1 MEYTLS
7 ITNLT
12 CGACIKVCTMIL
24 KKIDSVETVNIGEDG
39 ATRITSTKPLDM
51 DQVRK
56 ALKEKG
62 YETVITS

>member
-1 MEYTLS
+1 
-7 ITNLT
+7 
-12 CGACIKVCTMIL
+12 MIL
-24 KKIDSVETVNIGEDG
+24 KKIDGVATVHIGEDG
-39 ATRITSTKPLDM
+39 ATKITSTKPLDM